1 MGMLHVTIRKVS
13 MAALLLLSACS
24 TVSPPAAR
32 VPTAAQ
38 AERQKEGDEAGKEDG
53 LLFSRL
59 QAGIPHVVVK
69 EAWVGAAAPEDNVD
83 SPASWLQGGKLM
95 VAATAKSVDR
105 LIVYD
110 GDTGRRL
117 RTVGGSGSALGQ
129 LSRPNGIA
137 TVDDKYIFVVERDNH
152 RVQMFALPDFR
163 PLLVFAELDLV
174 QPYGLWV
181 RRRGEGYEVI
191 VSDNYMAGEDANGDD
206 IVPPLAELGKRFR
219 RYQVGQANGKWVAA
233 ATGHFGDTS
242 AAGAIRV
249 AESVFG
255 DEAND
260 RLLIAEEDI
269 PTGTRLRE
277 YTLDGKYTGRDVGA
291 GNYQAQAEGIALMRC
306 KDGGGWWVASDQFDD
321 RTVFH
326 LFDRKTLGHAG
337 SFVGNVTGLT
347 DGVWLDERGDARFPQ
362 GVFYASHLDVAVS
375 AFDWRDIAAALKLP
389 ACAR

>member
-1 MGMLHVTIRKVS
+1 MGMLHVTIRKISV
-13 MAALLLLSACS
+13 AALLLLSACS
-24 TVSPPAAR
+24 TLPPPAAPAR
-32 VPTAAQ
+32 SAAQ
-38 AERQKEGDEAGKEDG
+38 AERQKEGDETGKQDG
-53 LLFSRL
+53 LLFGRL
-59 QAGIPHVVVK
+59 GAGIPHVVVK
-69 EAWVGAAAPEDNVD
+69 EAWISAAAPEDNVD
-83 SPASWLQGGKLM
+83 SPASWLQDGKLM
-95 VAATAKSVDR
+95 VAATAKSIDR

-110 GDTGRRL
+110 GDSGRRL
-117 RTVGGSGSALGQ
+117 RTVGGSGGALGQ

-137 TVDDKYIFVVERDNH
+137 TIDDKYVFVVERDNH

-163 PLLVFAELDLV
+163 PLLVFADADLV

-181 RRRGEGYEVI
+181 RKRGEGYETI
-191 VSDNYMAGEDANGDD
+191 VSDNYMAGEDADGDD

-219 RYQVGQANGKWVAA
+219 RYQVRQDNGKWMATAA
-233 ATGHFGDTS
+233 GHFGDTG

-249 AESVFG
+249 TESVFG

-269 PTGTRLRE
+269 ATGTRLRE
-277 YTLDGKYTGRDVGA
+277 YTLDGKYAGRDVGA
-291 GNYQAQAEGIALMRC
+291 GHYKAQAEGIALMRC
-306 KDGGGWWVASDQFDD
+306 KDGSGWWVASDQFDD

-326 LFDRKTLGHAG
+326 LFDRRTLGHAG

-389 ACAR
+389 VCLR

>member
-1 MGMLHVTIRKVS
+1 MLHVTIRKIPV
-13 MAALLLLSACS
+13 AALLLLSACS
-24 TVSPPAAR
+24 TVPPPAA
-32 VPTAAQ
+32 PAQ
-38 AERQKEGDEAGKEDG
+38 AMASVERQEEGDEAAKEDG
-53 LLFSRL
+53 VLFSRL

-69 EAWVGAAAPEDNVD
+69 EAWVSVAAPEDNVD
-83 SPASWLQGGKLM
+83 SPASWLQDGKLM
-95 VAATAKSVDR
+95 VAATAKSIDR

-110 GDTGRRL
+110 GDTGQRL
-117 RTVGGSGSALGQ
+117 RTVSGSGSMPGQ
-129 LSRPNGIA
+129 LNRPNGIA
-137 TVDDKYIFVVERDNH
+137 TVDDRYAFVVERDNH

-163 PLLVFAELDLV
+163 PLLVFAGADLV
-174 QPYGLWV
+174 QPYGLWA
-181 RRRGEGYEVI
+181 RRHGEGYEVI
-191 VSDNYMAGEDANGDD
+191 VSDNYMAGEDANGND

-219 RYQVGQANGKWVAA
+219 GYVVRQANGKWAA
-233 ATGHFGDTS
+233 TATGHFGDTG

-255 DEAND
+255 DEANQ
-260 RLLIAEEDI
+260 RLLVAEEDI

-277 YTLDGKYTGRDVGA
+277 YTLDGKYAGRDVGA
-291 GNYQAQAEGIALMRC
+291 GNYKAQAEGIALMRC
-306 KDGGGWWVASDQFDD
+306 KDGSGWWVASDQFDD

-326 LFDRKTLGHAG
+326 LFDRRTLEHAG